1 MSRTWPLAVAL
12 ALLVPAH
19 VWSQPAPPASASKPA
34 APSDEEEVDDDAGK
48 PAAGELDL
56 DKAPFTEAQK
66 KFLKAWGE
74 ELKKR
79 ALMQATPSKEAAP
92 KTLSLGWRAE
102 IYTKIMYQND
112 QSQGSVSYGTP
123 HPRGD
128 NYTGNNGFASE
139 INLYVDGKVSNK
151 VEAGARIA
159 SRFHRQWGDFYEN
172 GDLARDSSGLP
183 SGVDATGESLGMNHA
198 AYLQLRG
205 LYLRLNSPP
214 IPSVKAIHLG
224 SSDLAMFNPWTIG
237 KVRYIDRDNAG
248 GIFLEGGLGNL
259 SYTLTRISL
268 PKLYASAGWNSGI
281 DDPLVQNP
289 FWTRDATYALKL
301 QQQPKDWL
309 TWTFI
314 TSYLLDEEA
323 DLNDPDTLGS
333 TNFID
338 KKDGVVATLPRYQ
351 NLNSTLEVQI
361 QKGKLDGNL
370 LAGFSYSRPD
380 LGYVFNSV
388 DGNQGI
394 SPIAMK
400 TASSYAVKARIDL
413 NGLANGFDLRME
425 YFNIGE
431 DWTSTFGARR
441 EQDVLLTDGF
451 LDGQLPT
458 LNIANEFIDFRDPF
472 YESIVG
478 WHGGTIAPK
487 LTKGSLEA
495 ELEFTFL
502 EYNTDKQDRC
512 TGNAITDKDGNPI
525 ASQVCPQDP
534 ATGKYYGVY
543 PTFLYPDGMTDT
555 EFFSYAN
562 TNDRGRDPR
571 SVYRQNQARRTFITM
586 ARLAYQFDVG
596 RGLKWDTKV
605 KYIRDTD
612 MRSTQVAEDDYAG
625 NLLFAKT
632 QASMQLTDELSASLG
647 FKFAYWDE
655 KHRSGAI
662 VAGKPDYPDYKTLKT
677 NLFYELKYQ
686 FGGATLAWYMEWLNK
701 DVSVARA
708 GVKDERTSYAYKN
721 VVRGIGTIQANF

>member
-1 MSRTWPLAVAL
+1 M
-12 ALLVPAH
+12 
-19 VWSQPAPPASASKPA
+19 
-34 APSDEEEVDDDAGK
+34 
-48 PAAGELDL
+48 
-56 DKAPFTEAQK
+56 
-66 KFLKAWGE
+66 
-74 ELKKR
+74 
-79 ALMQATPSKEAAP
+79 
-92 KTLSLGWRAE
+92 
-102 IYTKIMYQND
+102 
-112 QSQGSVSYGTP
+112 
-123 HPRGD
+123 
-128 NYTGNNGFASE
+128 
-139 INLYVDGKVSNK
+139 
-151 VEAGARIA
+151 
-159 SRFHRQWGDFYEN
+159 
-172 GDLARDSSGLP
+172 
-183 SGVDATGESLGMNHA
+183 
-198 AYLQLRG
+198 
-205 LYLRLNSPP
+205 
-214 IPSVKAIHLG
+214 
-224 SSDLAMFNPWTIG
+224 
-237 KVRYIDRDNAG
+237 
-248 GIFLEGGLGNL
+248 
-259 SYTLTRISL
+259 
-268 PKLYASAGWNSGI
+268 
-281 DDPLVQNP
+281 QNP

-301 QQQPKDWL
+301 QQQPKDWF

-351 NLNSTLEVQI
+351 NLNSTLELQI
-361 QKGKLDGNL
+361 QKGKFDGNL
-370 LAGFSYSRPD
+370 LVGFSHSKPD
-380 LGYVFNSV
+380 PCYVFNSV
-388 DGNQGI
+388 AGNQGI

-400 TASSYAVKARIDL
+400 TANSYAVKARIDL
-413 NGLANGFDLRME
+413 NGLASGFDLRME

-512 TGNAITDKDGNPI
+512 TGNAITDKDGNPL

-534 ATGKYYGVY
+534 TTGKYYGVY

-571 SVYRQNQARRTFITM
+571 SVYKQNQARRSFITM
-586 ARLAYQFDVG
+586 ARLAYQFGIG

-605 KYIRDTD
+605 KFIRDTD
-612 MRSTQVAEDDYAG
+612 MRSTQVAEDDYTG

-647 FKFAYWDE
+647 FKLAWWDE

-662 VAGKPDYPDYKTLKT
+662 VAGKADYPDYKTLKT

-708 GVKDERTSYAYKN
+708 GIKDERMSYAYKN